1 MKTPNEFLLASGSPR
16 RLKLLTDAGWR
27 FSVQPPNVEEIETGL
42 PPAELVYE
50 NASRKAKAV
59 SAKQPKALVLGS
71 DTTVAIDEEILNKPT
86 SMPEAKEMLRHLS
99 GRAHEVHTAVKILY
113 TEGSVDLDL
122 SISNR
127 VQFKKLD
134 EAVINEYLDQVY
146 TLDKA
151 GGYAI
156 QGLAARFI
164 RDIAGSYSNVVGFS
178 LYDVAA
184 MLDAAGLHH
193 GFCFAD
199 EPFTGETQATRLS
212 SKERS

>member
-42 PPAELVYE
+42 PPAQLVYE
-50 NASRKAKAV
+50 NASRKAKVV

-156 QGLAARFI
+156 QEKGELI
-164 RDIAGSYSNVVGFS
+164 IESYE
-178 LYDVAA
+178 
-184 MLDAAGLHH
+184 
-193 GFCFAD
+193 
-199 EPFTGETQATRLS
+199 EPLS
-212 SKERS
+212 SIIGLPIELVTEKLISLGFDKTFRS

>member
-1 MKTPNEFLLASGSPR
+1 MLQSTRLPKQLGIEDANEFLPSGSP

-27 FSVQPPNVEEIETGL
+27 FVYSLKYRRIETGL
-42 PPAELVYE
+42 PPAQLVYE

-99 GRAHEVHTAVKILY
+99 GRAHEVHTAVILY

-127 VQFKKLD
+127 VQFK
-134 EAVINEYLDQVY
+134 N
-146 TLDKA
+146 
-151 GGYAI
+151 G
-156 QGLAARFI
+156 R
-164 RDIAGSYSNVVGFS
+164 SSN
-178 LYDVAA
+178 
-184 MLDAAGLHH
+184 
-193 GFCFAD
+193 
-199 EPFTGETQATRLS
+199 
-212 SKERS
+212 K